1 MADVIRLLPDV
12 VANQIAAGEVIQRP
26 SSVVKE
32 LMENSVD
39 AGADAIEVWVT
50 DAGKTNIQVVD
61 NGRGMSE
68 TDARLSFE
76 RHATSKIRT
85 AADLFALHTMGFRG
99 EALASIVAVAQVEL
113 KTRTKEDDLGVW
125 MYLEASKLVEQK
137 AVACKIGSSFS
148 IKNLFFNVPA
158 RRRFLK
164 SDATELNNI
173 MTEFERV
180 ALIHPEIG
188 FTFHRDESLV
198 MDLRPSSFRKRIT
211 SLFGNNLDKQLLPVQ
226 VETSLIKIDGFVG
239 NPESA
244 RTKGARQFFFVNHRY
259 MKHQY
264 FNRAVMAAFDKLIP
278 SDKQVPYFLCLE
290 VDPGKIDVNI
300 HPTKTEIKFEDDQA
314 IWKILLAAV
323 KESLGRF
330 NVAPSMD
337 FTDEN
342 VLEIPVFNPTTPVAS
357 PQIEYDRSYT
367 PFQDTPR
374 TSSSRNYA
382 PDRWEDLYASL
393 KKTTSTAVNQVQ
405 EVVQPLFDEPKSE
418 PTTEP
423 VEKDT
428 AVYFQ
433 YRGKYIFTT
442 VRSGLM
448 MIDQNRASLRIAY
461 DRFMK
466 QIKQHSVVVQGLLFP
481 DILQVPVGKSV
492 VFSEHL
498 SEMATVGF
506 DIESM
511 GGGRF
516 AVNGVPAGTEKQD
529 ILLLVQEVYELFI
542 NNAGTS
548 LDKIYHQVALTLARR
563 NLLPNGQTLNN
574 EEMKKL
580 VDDLFLCEIPNYT
593 PDGKLVLTIIGNEK
607 IESLLH

>member
-198 MDLRPSSFRKRIT
+198 MDLRQSSFRKRIT
-211 SLFGNNLDKQLLPVQ
+211 SLFGNSLDKQLLPVQ

-481 DILQVPVGKSV
+481 EILQVPVGKSV

-542 NNAGTS
+542 NNAGTA

>member
-148 IKNLFFNVPA
+148 IKNLFFNMPA

-188 FTFHRDESLV
+188 FTFHRDETLV

-211 SLFGNNLDKQLLPVQ
+211 SLFGNSLDKQLLPVQ

-278 SDKQVPYFLCLE
+278 SDKQVPYFLCFE
-290 VDPGKIDVNI
+290 VDPSKIDVNI

-405 EVVQPLFDEPKSE
+405 EVVQPLFDEPKSD

-481 DILQVPVGKSV
+481 EILQVPVGKSV

-542 NNAGTS
+542 NNAGTA
-548 LDKIYHQVALTLARR
+548 LDKIYHQVALSLARR

>member
-164 SDATELNNI
+164 SNATELNNI

-211 SLFGNNLDKQLLPVQ
+211 SLFGNSLDKQLLPVQ

-481 DILQVPVGKSV
+481 EILQVPVGKSV

-542 NNAGTS
+542 NNAGTA

>member
-211 SLFGNNLDKQLLPVQ
+211 SLFGNSLDKQLLPVQ

-405 EVVQPLFDEPKSE
+405 EAVQPLFDEPKSE

-481 DILQVPVGKSV
+481 EILQVPVGKSV

-542 NNAGTS
+542 NNAGTA

>member
-164 SDATELNNI
+164 SNATELNNI

-188 FTFHRDESLV
+188 FTFHRDETLV

-481 DILQVPVGKSV
+481 EILQVPVGKSV

-542 NNAGTS
+542 NNAGTA

>member
-125 MYLEASKLVEQK
+125 MYLEASKLIEQK

-198 MDLRPSSFRKRIT
+198 MDLRPSSFRKRST
-211 SLFGNNLDKQLLPVQ
+211 SLFGNSLDKQLLPVQ

-481 DILQVPVGKSV
+481 EILQVPVGKSV

-542 NNAGTS
+542 NNAGTA

>member
-481 DILQVPVGKSV
+481 EILQVPVGKSV

-542 NNAGTS
+542 NNAGTA
-548 LDKIYHQVALTLARR
+548 LDKIYHQVALSLARR

>member
-188 FTFHRDESLV
+188 FTFHRDETLV

-211 SLFGNNLDKQLLPVQ
+211 SLFGNSLDKQLLPVQ

-259 MKHQY
+259 MKHLY

-481 DILQVPVGKSV
+481 EILQVPVGKSV

-542 NNAGTS
+542 NNAGTA

>member
-188 FTFHRDESLV
+188 FTFHRDETLV

-211 SLFGNNLDKQLLPVQ
+211 SLFGNSLDKQLLPVQ

-259 MKHQY
+259 MKHLY

-330 NVAPSMD
+330 NVAPSRD

-481 DILQVPVGKSV
+481 EILQVPVGKSV

-542 NNAGTS
+542 NNAGTA

>member
-211 SLFGNNLDKQLLPVQ
+211 SLFGNSLDKQLLPVQ

-428 AVYFQ
+428 AVYSQ

-442 VRSGLM
+442 LRSGLM

-481 DILQVPVGKSV
+481 EILQVPVGKSV

-542 NNAGTS
+542 NNAGTA

>member
-188 FTFHRDESLV
+188 FTFHRDETLV

-367 PFQDTPR
+367 PFQDTLR

-481 DILQVPVGKSV
+481 EILQVPVGKSV

-542 NNAGTS
+542 NNAGTA

>member
-188 FTFHRDESLV
+188 FTFHRDETLV

-211 SLFGNNLDKQLLPVQ
+211 SLFGNSLDKQLLPVQ

-278 SDKQVPYFLCLE
+278 SDKQVPYFLCFE

-423 VEKDT
+423 VEKDA

-481 DILQVPVGKSV
+481 EILQVPVGKSV

-542 NNAGTS
+542 NNAGTA

>member
-164 SDATELNNI
+164 SGATELNNI

-188 FTFHRDESLV
+188 FTFHRDETLV

-481 DILQVPVGKSV
+481 EILQVPVGKSV

-542 NNAGTS
+542 NNAGTA

>member
-50 DAGKTNIQVVD
+50 DAGKTNIQVAD
-61 NGRGMSE
+61 NGRGTSE

-188 FTFHRDESLV
+188 FTFHRDETLV

-211 SLFGNNLDKQLLPVQ
+211 SLFGNSLDKQLLPVQ

-481 DILQVPVGKSV
+481 EILQVPVGKSV

-542 NNAGTS
+542 NNAGTA
-548 LDKIYHQVALTLARR
+548 LDKIYHQVALTFARR

>member
-148 IKNLFFNVPA
+148 IKNRFFNVPA

-188 FTFHRDESLV
+188 FTFHRDETLV

-211 SLFGNNLDKQLLPVQ
+211 SLFGNSLDKQLLPVQ

-433 YRGKYIFTT
+433 YRAKYIFTT

-481 DILQVPVGKSV
+481 EILQVPVGKSV

-542 NNAGTS
+542 NNAGTA

>member
-32 LMENSVD
+32 LMKNSVD

-188 FTFHRDESLV
+188 FTFHRDETLV

-211 SLFGNNLDKQLLPVQ
+211 SLFGNSLDKQLLPVQ

-433 YRGKYIFTT
+433 YRAKYIFTT

-481 DILQVPVGKSV
+481 EILQVPVGKSV

-542 NNAGTS
+542 NNAGTA

>member
-342 VLEIPVFNPTTPVAS
+342 VLEIPVFNPTAPVAS
-357 PQIEYDRSYT
+357 PQIEYDRNYT

-393 KKTTSTAVNQVQ
+393 KKTTLTAVNQVQ

-481 DILQVPVGKSV
+481 EILQVPVGKSV

-542 NNAGTS
+542 NNAGTA

>member
-50 DAGKTNIQVVD
+50 DAGKTKIQVVD

-211 SLFGNNLDKQLLPVQ
+211 SLFGNSLDKQLLPVQ

-367 PFQDTPR
+367 PFQDTSR

-481 DILQVPVGKSV
+481 EILQVPVGKSV

-516 AVNGVPAGTEKQD
+516 AVNGVPAGTEKQE

-542 NNAGTS
+542 NNAGTA

>member
-164 SDATELNNI
+164 SNATELNNI

-393 KKTTSTAVNQVQ
+393 KKTTLTAVNQVQ

-481 DILQVPVGKSV
+481 EILQVPVGKSV

-542 NNAGTS
+542 NNAGTA

>member
-188 FTFHRDESLV
+188 FTFHRDETLV

-342 VLEIPVFNPTTPVAS
+342 VLEIPVFNPTAPVAS
-357 PQIEYDRSYT
+357 PQIEYDRNYT

-481 DILQVPVGKSV
+481 EILQVPVGKSV

-542 NNAGTS
+542 NNAGTA

>member
-342 VLEIPVFNPTTPVAS
+342 VLEIPVFNPTAPVAS
-357 PQIEYDRSYT
+357 PQIEYDRNYT

-481 DILQVPVGKSV
+481 EILQVPVGKSV

-542 NNAGTS
+542 NNAGTA

>member
-188 FTFHRDESLV
+188 FTFHRDETLV

-211 SLFGNNLDKQLLPVQ
+211 SLFGNSLDKQLLPVQ

-405 EVVQPLFDEPKSE
+405 EVVQPLFDKPKSE

-481 DILQVPVGKSV
+481 EILQVPVGKSV

-542 NNAGTS
+542 NNAGTA

>member
-188 FTFHRDESLV
+188 FTFHRDETLV

-211 SLFGNNLDKQLLPVQ
+211 SLFGNSLDKQLLPVQ

-481 DILQVPVGKSV
+481 EILQVPVSKSV

-516 AVNGVPAGTEKQD
+516 AINGVPAGTEKQD

-542 NNAGTS
+542 NNAGTA
-548 LDKIYHQVALTLARR
+548 LDKIYHQVALSLARR

>member
-188 FTFHRDESLV
+188 FTFHRDETLV

-211 SLFGNNLDKQLLPVQ
+211 SLFGNSLDKQLLPVQ

-433 YRGKYIFTT
+433 YRAKYIFTT

-481 DILQVPVGKSV
+481 EILQVPVGKSV

-498 SEMATVGF
+498 SEMATEGF

-542 NNAGTS
+542 NNAGTA
-548 LDKIYHQVALTLARR
+548 LDKIYHQVALSLARR

>member
-211 SLFGNNLDKQLLPVQ
+211 SLFGNSLDKQLLPVQ

-481 DILQVPVGKSV
+481 EILQVPVGKSV

-542 NNAGTS
+542 NNAGTA

>member
-164 SDATELNNI
+164 SNATELNNI

-188 FTFHRDESLV
+188 FTFHRDETLV

-342 VLEIPVFNPTTPVAS
+342 VLEIPVFNPTAPVAS
-357 PQIEYDRSYT
+357 PQIEYDRNYT

-481 DILQVPVGKSV
+481 EILQVPVGKSV

-516 AVNGVPAGTEKQD
+516 AINGVPAGTEKQD

-542 NNAGTS
+542 NNAGTA

>member
-188 FTFHRDESLV
+188 FTFHRDETLV

-211 SLFGNNLDKQLLPVQ
+211 SLFGNSLDKQLLPVQ

-433 YRGKYIFTT
+433 YRAKYIFTT

-481 DILQVPVGKSV
+481 EILQVPVGKSV

-542 NNAGTS
+542 NNAGTA
-548 LDKIYHQVALTLARR
+548 LDKIYHQVALSLARR

>member
-188 FTFHRDESLV
+188 FTFHRDETLV

-393 KKTTSTAVNQVQ
+393 KKTTLTAVNQVQ

-481 DILQVPVGKSV
+481 EILQVPVGKSV

-542 NNAGTS
+542 NNAGTA

>member
-211 SLFGNNLDKQLLPVQ
+211 SLFGNSLDKQLLPVQ

-393 KKTTSTAVNQVQ
+393 KKTTLTAVNQVQ

-481 DILQVPVGKSV
+481 EILQVPVGKSV

-542 NNAGTS
+542 NNAGTA

>member
-164 SDATELNNI
+164 SNATELNNI

-188 FTFHRDESLV
+188 FTFHRDETLV

-211 SLFGNNLDKQLLPVQ
+211 SLFGNSLDKQLLPVQ

-481 DILQVPVGKSV
+481 EILQVPVGKSV

-511 GGGRF
+511 GGGIH
-516 AVNGVPAGTEKQD
+516 NGIQPYKLSG
-529 ILLLVQEVYELFI
+529 ELFAGKGI
-542 NNAGTS
+542 N
-548 LDKIYHQVALTLARR
+548 
-563 NLLPNGQTLNN
+563 
-574 EEMKKL
+574 
-580 VDDLFLCEIPNYT
+580 
-593 PDGKLVLTIIGNEK
+593 
-607 IESLLH
+607 

>member
-125 MYLEASKLVEQK
+125 MYLEASKLIEQK

-342 VLEIPVFNPTTPVAS
+342 VLEIPVFNPTAPVAS
-357 PQIEYDRSYT
+357 PQIEYDRNYT

-481 DILQVPVGKSV
+481 EILQVPVGKSV

-542 NNAGTS
+542 NNAGTA

>member
-188 FTFHRDESLV
+188 FTFHRDETLV

-211 SLFGNNLDKQLLPVQ
+211 SLFGNSLDKQLLPVQ

-405 EVVQPLFDEPKSE
+405 EVVQPLFDEPKSD

-481 DILQVPVGKSV
+481 EILQVPVGKSV

-516 AVNGVPAGTEKQD
+516 AINGVPAGTEKQD

-542 NNAGTS
+542 NNAGTA
-548 LDKIYHQVALTLARR
+548 LDKIYHQVALSLARR

>member
-278 SDKQVPYFLCLE
+278 PDKQVPYFLCLE

-393 KKTTSTAVNQVQ
+393 KKTTLTAVNQVQ

-481 DILQVPVGKSV
+481 EILQVPVGKSV

-542 NNAGTS
+542 NNAGTA

>member
-188 FTFHRDESLV
+188 FTFHRDETLV

-211 SLFGNNLDKQLLPVQ
+211 SLFGNSLDKQLLPVQ

-481 DILQVPVGKSV
+481 EILQVPVGKSV

-542 NNAGTS
+542 NNAGTA
-548 LDKIYHQVALTLARR
+548 LDKIYHQVALSLARR

>member
-125 MYLEASKLVEQK
+125 MYLEASKLIEQK

-188 FTFHRDESLV
+188 FTFHRDETLV

-259 MKHQY
+259 MKHLY

-393 KKTTSTAVNQVQ
+393 KKTTLTAVNQVQ

-481 DILQVPVGKSV
+481 EILQVPVGKSV

-542 NNAGTS
+542 NNAGTA

>member
-1 MADVIRLLPDV
+1 
-12 VANQIAAGEVIQRP
+12 
-26 SSVVKE
+26 
-32 LMENSVD
+32 
-39 AGADAIEVWVT
+39 
-50 DAGKTNIQVVD
+50 
-61 NGRGMSE
+61 
-68 TDARLSFE
+68 
-76 RHATSKIRT
+76 
-85 AADLFALHTMGFRG
+85 
-99 EALASIVAVAQVEL
+99 
-113 KTRTKEDDLGVW
+113 
-125 MYLEASKLVEQK
+125 
-137 AVACKIGSSFS
+137 
-148 IKNLFFNVPA
+148 
-158 RRRFLK
+158 
-164 SDATELNNI
+164 
-173 MTEFERV
+173 
-180 ALIHPEIG
+180 
-188 FTFHRDESLV
+188 
-198 MDLRPSSFRKRIT
+198 
-211 SLFGNNLDKQLLPVQ
+211 
-226 VETSLIKIDGFVG
+226 
-239 NPESA
+239 
-244 RTKGARQFFFVNHRY
+244 
-259 MKHQY
+259 
-264 FNRAVMAAFDKLIP
+264 MAAFDKLIP

-481 DILQVPVGKSV
+481 EILQVPVGKSV

-542 NNAGTS
+542 NNAGTA

>member
-188 FTFHRDESLV
+188 FTFHRDETLV

-211 SLFGNNLDKQLLPVQ
+211 SLFGNSLDKQLLPVQ

-393 KKTTSTAVNQVQ
+393 KKTTLTAVNQVQ

-481 DILQVPVGKSV
+481 EILQVPVGKSV

-542 NNAGTS
+542 NNAGTA

>member
-85 AADLFALHTMGFRG
+85 AADLFTLHTMGFRG

-188 FTFHRDESLV
+188 FTFHRDETLV

-211 SLFGNNLDKQLLPVQ
+211 SLFGNSLDKQLLPVQ

-433 YRGKYIFTT
+433 YRAKYIFTT

-481 DILQVPVGKSV
+481 EILQVPVGKSV

-542 NNAGTS
+542 NNAGTA
-548 LDKIYHQVALTLARR
+548 LDKIYHQVALSLARR

>member
-164 SDATELNNI
+164 SNATELNNI

-188 FTFHRDESLV
+188 FTFHRDETLV

-211 SLFGNNLDKQLLPVQ
+211 SLFGNSLDKQLLPVQ

-481 DILQVPVGKSV
+481 EILQVPVGKSV

-542 NNAGTS
+542 NNAGTA